1 MMNDLRPYLTSVA
14 LTALVLAAP
23 GCGTPQQI
31 GSSPASFSEKR
42 RSSTPFVDRGDY
54 SDRIGLA
61 MRDALA
67 SHRFVNPWIVVRGSD
82 KSLWFVADRFE
93 SEHRFDR
100 VRVHVTVDEHVTAS
114 ITPYQFG
121 PSDWAILGPLFAD
134 CRPEA
139 ELIAGEITRKLR
151 SEKNAARR

>member
-1 MMNDLRPYLTSVA
+1 MKGPRKHLIPVA
-14 LTALVLAAP
+14 FTALVLIAP
-23 GCGTPQQI
+23 GCGTAPRI
-31 GSSPASFSEKR
+31 GSRSPAFSEEQR
-42 RSSTPFVDRGDY
+42 QSTPFLERADY
-54 SDRIGLA
+54 PERLGLV

-67 SHRFVNPWIVVRGSD
+67 SHRFSTPWIVVRGSD
-82 KSLWFVADRFE
+82 ASLWFVAERFQ
-93 SEHRFDR
+93 SEHQFDR
-100 VRVHVTVDEHVTAS
+100 INVHVIAGEHVTAT

-134 CRPEA
+134 FRPEA